1 MSNRY
6 QNETPGPWEIDEN
19 GRRFRRVGHGCIE
32 YPMQITTS
40 YGTFDADNM
49 PTPAKE
55 VEPPHPKSWGK
66 CPFASKC
73 TSQCALYGET
83 GCALVTGEGS
93 ITGKRCP
100 FGDQHSIFMC
110 AKDCALWTLCNRK
123 ENER

>member
-6 QNETPGPWEIDEN
+6 QNEPPGPWEIDEN

-49 PTPAKE
+49 PAPPKE
-55 VEPPHPKSWGK
+55 IEPPHPKSWGK
-66 CPFASKC
+66 CPFVSKC

-83 GCALVTGEGS
+83 GCALVTGEGAN
-93 ITGKRCP
+93 TGKHCP
-100 FGDQHSIFMC
+100 FGDRQNIFSC
-110 AKDCALWTLCNRK
+110 TKDCALWALCNRK
-123 ENER
+123 ENEQ